1 MLLVVSLHAE
11 HSRARLAP
19 ASQSLTALIIGLQVA
34 GKKEKAAALLELY
47 AALRR
52 YAGCREKPGS
62 AAVQQLVLGKLFVP
76 MVAALAGIGLQ
87 PNIQH
92 DMQPVI
98 IRTCDDEL
106 DIEVEE
112 FKYSGESHALHAGV

>member
-1 MLLVVSLHAE
+1 M
-11 HSRARLAP
+11 
-19 ASQSLTALIIGLQVA
+19 IIGLQVA

-47 AALRR
+47 AALRK
-52 YAGCREKPGS
+52 YAGCRGEPGP

-92 DMQPVI
+92 DVQPVI
-98 IRTCDDEL
+98 WITCDDEL
-106 DIEVEE
+106 HIVIEE
-112 FKYSGESHALHAGV
+112 FKSSGENRALHAGI